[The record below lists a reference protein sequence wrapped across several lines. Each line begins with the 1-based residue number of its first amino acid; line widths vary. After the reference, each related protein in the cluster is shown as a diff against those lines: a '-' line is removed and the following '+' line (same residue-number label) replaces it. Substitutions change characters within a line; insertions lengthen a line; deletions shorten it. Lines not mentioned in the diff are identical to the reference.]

1 MTGISAGD
9 ELTTSDWIAFAIC
22 SIKLL
27 IFTDQYGTS
36 THNLACHVG
45 QVSYFGETV
54 DRLIKIQNNTNS
66 LFSLLQQ
73 ST

>member
-1 MTGISAGD
+1 MVCVLPMTGISAGD

-36 THNLACHVG
+36 TRNLACHVG
-45 QVSYFGETV
+45 QLTYFG
-54 DRLIKIQNNTNS
+54 
-66 LFSLLQQ
+66 
-73 ST
+73 